1 MSSKQIH
8 LTNLPIPVSANHMHA
23 YRRGRVTRSKAYQT
37 WMLECRCRVGAY
49 PGKVV
54 GVVSVQLTITGGAGW
69 RANRDLDNIIKPTI
83 DLLRYL
89 HVIEEDHTGIVRQI
103 TATFLPGTGAPATMT
118 VTVTPQGEDV

>member
-1 MSSKQIH
+1 
-8 LTNLPIPVSANHMHA
+8 
-23 YRRGRVTRSKAYQT
+23 
-37 WMLECRCRVGAY
+37 MLECRCRAGAY

-69 RANRDLDNIIKPTI
+69 RSNRDLDNVIKPTI

-89 HVIEEDHTGIVRQI
+89 HVIEEDHTGIVQKI

-118 VTVTPQGEDV
+118 VTVTQQGEDV